1 MLHKIKT
8 FLIGDLENREEFKK
22 FAYLAAI
29 FFMVIGVYW
38 ALRPMKDSLF
48 FAIVGKDWYWFAK
61 IVSMLIISPLVV
73 VYSKLIDKYERHKLF
88 YALMAV
94 YALISLFFMWA
105 FMHPE
110 IGLANKVTGGDR
122 LIGWAWYAFVESF
135 GSIIV
140 ALFWAF
146 TTDTTSPDAARRY
159 FPMVILFGQ
168 FGNMIGP
175 KFLNA
180 KFLGFGTSAPVVGL
194 CAIAMIVTAA
204 LFWHFMKVTPKAQLK
219 GYQGAGSHTA
229 DAEKEPGFF
238 EGLKLLVTQ
247 KYLLGMFFI
256 ISMYEVLITIYDN
269 HFKMTV
275 AELYPVEAE
284 MAALLST
291 YGSMVGV
298 VGIICVLLRVNSIQ
312 KYLGITFS
320 MLMLPSLVALATFA
334 LYTNPDAVKVAM
346 WIMILSKALNYS
358 LNQPVFKQLYIPT
371 SPDTKY
377 KAQAWLEMFG
387 SRGSK
392 AIAASIS
399 SYRPILGVNLFISY
413 VALGAIGGVA
423 AWMFVAVYVAKTY
436 TTAIK
441 ENRIVC

>member
-1 MLHKIKT
+1 MLQKFKT
-8 FLIGDLENREEFKK
+8 FLFGDFNNREEFRK
-22 FAYLAAI
+22 FGYLAAI

-48 FAIVGKDWYWFAK
+48 FAIVGKDWYWLAK

-73 VYSKLIDKYERHKLF
+73 LYSKLIDKYERHTLF
-88 YALMAV
+88 YALMGV
-94 YALISLFFMWA
+94 YAAISLFFMWA
-105 FMHPE
+105 FMHPS
-110 IGLANKVTGGDR
+110 IGLANTVTGGDR
-122 LIGWAWYAFVESF
+122 IIGWAWYAFVESF

-175 KFLNA
+175 KVLNA
-180 KFLGFGTSAPVVGL
+180 KFLGFANSGPVVGL
-194 CAIAMIVTAA
+194 CAIAMVFTGL

-219 GYQGAGSHTA
+219 GYQGAGSHSGE
-229 DAEKEPGFF
+229 EKEPGFF

-275 AELYPVEAE
+275 AELYPIEAE

-298 VGIICVLLRVNSIQ
+298 VGAACVILRINSVQ

-320 MLMLPSLVALATFA
+320 MLMLPALVALATLA
-334 LYTNPDAVKVAM
+334 LYTYPAAIKVAM

-399 SYRPILGVNLFISY
+399 SYRPLLGVNLFISY
-413 VALGAIGGVA
+413 VAFGAIGGIA
-423 AWMFVAVYVAKTY
+423 AWMFVAVYVARTY
-436 TTAIK
+436 SSAIK